1 MSAVAD
7 RAKIRVRLEASEI
20 RRRNWP
26 GQNIMKT
33 FRVSITAVVAA
44 LVLAS
49 LAYAGSDAPGAAPDA
64 GAKTTGVMRELTSVE
79 MSKQM
84 SPGWNLGNSLEAL
97 PEETSWGN
105 PRATQDLM
113 NAVKAAGFKSVRIP
127 VSWDAHAN
135 SDDVISRRWM
145 ARVTEVVN
153 YARNAGLYVV
163 LNEHFDG
170 GWLQPTAAK
179 QAEANARLAKL
190 WTQIA
195 ENFKDYDDYLLFAGT
210 NEVGIAGEYGAPSA
224 ENAAVQN
231 SFNQTFVNA
240 VRATGGNNAKRVLVV
255 QGYNTNIDYTVANA
269 VVPADTVQSRL
280 MMEVHY
286 YDPYNFTI
294 NDKSHIWQWGAIAT
308 DPKATETWANEAYA
322 DGQFDKMKTHFI
334 DKGVAVI
341 LGEYSAI
348 MRSEYTGQE
357 RQRVYWD
364 IYITKSAYKH
374 GLVPF
379 YWDNGNTGNHAA
391 GLFDRKTGAQA
402 YPYIVDAIV
411 KMMQ

>member
-1 MSAVAD
+1 
-7 RAKIRVRLEASEI
+7 
-20 RRRNWP
+20 
-26 GQNIMKT
+26 MKT

-49 LAYAGSDAPGAAPDA
+49 LAYAGSDAPGAAPDS

-127 VSWDAHAN
+127 VSWDAHAD

-269 VVPADTVQSRL
+269 VVPADTVQNRL

-411 KMMQ
+411 KMIQ

>member
-1 MSAVAD
+1 
-7 RAKIRVRLEASEI
+7 
-20 RRRNWP
+20 
-26 GQNIMKT
+26 MKT
-33 FRVSITAVVAA
+33 LLTSILAAAAV

-49 LAYAGSDAPGAAPDA
+49 VAYAGNGDGAPGAAPDL
-64 GAKTTGVMRELTSVE
+64 GARTTGVMRDLTSVE

-84 SPGWNLGNSLEAL
+84 SPGWNLGNTLEAL
-97 PEETSWGN
+97 PDETSWGN
-105 PRATQDLM
+105 PRATQELM

-127 VSWDAHAN
+127 VSWVAHAD
-135 SDDVISRRWM
+135 SDDTIGRRWM

-163 LNEHFDG
+163 LNEHWDG
-170 GWLQPTAAK
+170 GWLEPTAAK
-179 QAEANARLAKL
+179 QAEAGARLAKL

-210 NEVGIAGEYGAPSA
+210 NEVGVKGEYGPPTA
-224 ENAAVQN
+224 ENAATQN

-255 QGYNTNIDYTVANA
+255 QGYNTNIDATVANA
-269 VVPADTVQSRL
+269 VVPADTAANHL

-286 YDPYNFTI
+286 YDPYDFTI
-294 NDKSHIWQWGAIAT
+294 NEKSHIWQWGALAT
-308 DPKATETWANEAYA
+308 DPTATETWANEAYA
-322 DGQFDKMKTHFI
+322 DAQFEKMKTHFI

-341 LGEYSAI
+341 LGEYSAM
-348 MRSEYTGQE
+348 MRAEYEGQE

-374 GLVPF
+374 GLVPV
-379 YWDNGNTGNHAA
+379 YWDNGDTGNHAA
-391 GLFDRKTGAQA
+391 GLFNRTTGAQP
-402 YPYIVDAIV
+402 YPYLVDAIV
-411 KMMQ
+411 KMTQ

>member
-127 VSWDAHAN
+127 VSWDAHADR
-135 SDDVISRRWM
+135 SISASVFARHLPDRR
-145 ARVTEVVN
+145 A
-153 YARNAGLYVV
+153 ASPQAGCGR
-163 LNEHFDG
+163 HRDC
-170 GWLQPTAAK
+170 
-179 QAEANARLAKL
+179 
-190 WTQIA
+190 
-195 ENFKDYDDYLLFAGT
+195 
-210 NEVGIAGEYGAPSA
+210 
-224 ENAAVQN
+224 
-231 SFNQTFVNA
+231 
-240 VRATGGNNAKRVLVV
+240 
-255 QGYNTNIDYTVANA
+255 
-269 VVPADTVQSRL
+269 
-280 MMEVHY
+280 
-286 YDPYNFTI
+286 
-294 NDKSHIWQWGAIAT
+294 
-308 DPKATETWANEAYA
+308 
-322 DGQFDKMKTHFI
+322 
-334 DKGVAVI
+334 
-341 LGEYSAI
+341 
-348 MRSEYTGQE
+348 RS
-357 RQRVYWD
+357 
-364 IYITKSAYKH
+364 
-374 GLVPF
+374 
-379 YWDNGNTGNHAA
+379 
-391 GLFDRKTGAQA
+391 
-402 YPYIVDAIV
+402 
-411 KMMQ
+411 

>member
-1 MSAVAD
+1 
-7 RAKIRVRLEASEI
+7 
-20 RRRNWP
+20 
-26 GQNIMKT
+26 
-33 FRVSITAVVAA
+33 
-44 LVLAS
+44 
-49 LAYAGSDAPGAAPDA
+49 
-64 GAKTTGVMRELTSVE
+64 MRDLTSVE

-84 SPGWNLGNSLEAL
+84 SPGWNLGNTLEAL
-97 PEETSWGN
+97 PDETSWGN

-113 NAVKAAGFKSVRIP
+113 NAVKAAGFKSVRVP
-127 VSWDAHAN
+127 VSWDAHADSN
-135 SDDVISRRWM
+135 DIISRRWM

-170 GWLQPTAAK
+170 GWLQPTADK
-179 QAEANARLAKL
+179 QAEVNARLAKL

-210 NEVGIAGEYGAPSA
+210 NEVGIAGVYGAPSK

-269 VVPADTVQSRL
+269 VVPADTVQNRL

-411 KMMQ
+411 KMIQ

>member
-127 VSWDAHAN
+127 VSWDAHAD

>member
-1 MSAVAD
+1 
-7 RAKIRVRLEASEI
+7 
-20 RRRNWP
+20 
-26 GQNIMKT
+26 MKT

-64 GAKTTGVMRELTSVE
+64 GAKTTEVMRELTSVE